1 VETSLFDSDPASRQR
16 PGVRRYRVSR
26 AIDDPSYVMI
36 DLEFGTREQ
45 AEGLLHTMQGI
56 WGGRHGLTR
65 SQQARIVDVVEII
78 EL

>member
-1 VETSLFDSDPASRQR
+1 
-16 PGVRRYRVSR
+16 
-26 AIDDPSYVMI
+26 MI

-56 WGGRHGLTR
+56 WGARHGLTR
-65 SQQARIVDVVEII
+65 SQQARIVDVVESI